1 MFLEQRRHDLF
12 QLLRERVS
20 TQFRRVRKTV
30 HHQGDAAL
38 FQRFGDGFPT
48 ELNQFF
54 CVCRIGAFFHQ
65 LVEAQQRASL
75 QHTAQD
81 GLLAHQVRFH
91 FRNERGFQNA
101 RTVTAGCS
109 RPGFSDRHAFAFR
122 IVFRVNG
129 NQRRYAESTFVLF
142 TYFGARAFR
151 RNHYDGDVFTD
162 LLTHFYDIETMR
174 VAQRR
179 AVFHQRLN
187 GTHYV
192 RVLLVWRQ
200 VNHQIRLR
208 DQFFVSANFE
218 AVFGCFTPGCAL
230 LGNRFFTQSV
240 GDIETRITHVQAL
253 VQTLCTTADDD
264 YFFTLKIAR
273 AIGEF
278 IAPHKATFAQLCQL
292 LAQIQ
297 CIEVVSHGDSS

>member
-1 MFLEQRRHDLF
+1 ML
-12 QLLRERVS
+12 
-20 TQFRRVRKTV
+20 T
-30 HHQGDAAL
+30 
-38 FQRFGDGFPT
+38 
-48 ELNQFF
+48 
-54 CVCRIGAFFHQ
+54 
-65 LVEAQQRASL
+65 
-75 QHTAQD
+75 
-81 GLLAHQVRFH
+81 HQVRFH
-91 FRNERGFQNA
+91 FRNEGRFQHA
-101 RTVTAGCS
+101 RTVTTGCC
-109 RPGFSDRHAFAFR
+109 RPCFSDRHTFAFR

-218 AVFGCFTPGCAL
+218 AVFGRFTPGCAL

-264 YFFTLKIAR
+264 YFFTLKVAR